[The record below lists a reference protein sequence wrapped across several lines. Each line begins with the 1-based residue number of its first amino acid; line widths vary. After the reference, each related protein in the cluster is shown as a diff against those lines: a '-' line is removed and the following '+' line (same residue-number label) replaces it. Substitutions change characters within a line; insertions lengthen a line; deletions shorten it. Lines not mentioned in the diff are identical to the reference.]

1 MRQWK
6 ATVIRSDRRTLSLQ
20 IKPDGSLLVRA
31 PLRLPKKEIDRVL
44 QEKSAWIEKHLA
56 QVENA
61 NRAAEEE
68 PLSMEDIRALA
79 DKALQ
84 VIPPRVGEF
93 ARRMGVTYG
102 RITIRNQRGR
112 WGSCSGEGN
121 LNFNCLL
128 MLAPLEVVDYVIVH
142 ELAHRKQMN
151 HSAAFWE
158 EVEAVLPDYR
168 EQKKWL
174 KDRGKILLA
183 RMRSGAGE
191 RMYPR

>member
-1 MRQWK
+1 MRKWK

-84 VIPPRVGEF
+84 VIPPRVREF
-93 ARRMGVTYG
+93 ARRMGVSYG
-102 RITIRNQRGR
+102 RITIRNQT
-112 WGSCSGEGN
+112 GS
-121 LNFNCLL
+121 
-128 MLAPLEVVDYVIVH
+128 
-142 ELAHRKQMN
+142 
-151 HSAAFWE
+151 
-158 EVEAVLPDYR
+158 
-168 EQKKWL
+168 
-174 KDRGKILLA
+174 
-183 RMRSGAGE
+183 
-191 RMYPR
+191 